1 MSTEKQREANLRNA
15 QHSSGA
21 RTAQGQAHSAR
32 NALKHGFCADDATLY
47 DDPETSQQ
55 ISDRVTRYF
64 DHYLPQSP
72 LEEATVSE
80 IAFCEIRLEHLVRA
94 ETGLLNFYRH
104 LAFQQHSISDPAGN
118 LLHKF
123 DPANHRP
130 GEERY
135 VANMLLGVAWRDA
148 GPEIDRMSRYE
159 SRLRVRYEKAI
170 KRLDSLMATRPSQ
183 PEPEP
188 EPEPAQNR
196 DREGAS
202 APVSKRFRPKN
213 PFYRTNPIPA

>member
-1 MSTEKQREANLRNA
+1 MSTQKQHDANVGNA
-15 QHSSGA
+15 QHSSGP
-21 RTAQGQAHSAR
+21 RSTTGKSTASL

-55 ISDRVTRYF
+55 IADRVTRYI

-72 LEEATVSE
+72 LEEATVTE

-135 VANMLLGVAWRDA
+135 VANMLLGVAWCDA

-170 KRLDSLMATRPSQ
+170 KRLDSLLATRPQ
-183 PEPEP
+183 QAAPEPAP
-188 EPEPAQNR
+188 PPDPPSREPAQNR
-196 DREGAS
+196 DRELDFVQSRRDGG
-202 APVSKRFRPKN
+202 
-213 PFYRTNPIPA
+213 YHG